1 MIDYYLTSGQE
12 FSTILKQVDANR
24 IYMSL
29 QSKETDNLDK
39 YEIMADNPKKRIIQ
53 DAENQDGFNEKLL
66 KLMCLNQAIGK
77 IQKELKHITKT
88 RDAIIS
94 TMEDQIESEKLDNL
108 IKQMKLA
115 PNAGLADFNQVY

>member
-1 MIDYYLTSGQE
+1 
-12 FSTILKQVDANR
+12 
-24 IYMSL
+24 MSL
-29 QSKETDNLDK
+29 QSKETDNQ
-39 YEIMADNPKKRIIQ
+39 EEMAPNNPKQKIIY
-53 DAENQDGFNEKLL
+53 DAENLDGFNEKLL

-108 IKQMKLA
+108 IKQMKLT
-115 PNAGLADFNQVY
+115 PNAGAEFTQAY

>member
-1 MIDYYLTSGQE
+1 MIY
-12 FSTILKQVDANR
+12 
-24 IYMSL
+24 
-29 QSKETDNLDK
+29 
-39 YEIMADNPKKRIIQ
+39 

-77 IQKELKHITKT
+77 LQKELKHLTKT

-108 IKQMKLA
+108 IKQMKMS
-115 PNAGLADFNQVY
+115 PNTGVDFQENYISQYQ

>member
-1 MIDYYLTSGQE
+1 
-12 FSTILKQVDANR
+12 
-24 IYMSL
+24 MSL
-29 QSKETDNLDK
+29 QSKETDNQ
-39 YEIMADNPKKRIIQ
+39 EIMANNPKKKIIL

-115 PNAGLADFNQVY
+115 PNAGLADFNQVYQDNYNPSPQQNLQN